1 MQRPAVKHI
10 SDHLRERI
18 LVLDGAM
25 GTMIQRLELTEADF
39 RGERFADHGKD
50 LKGAND
56 VLSLTQP
63 HHIRAIHDAYL
74 AAGADII
81 ETNTFNA
88 TRLGLAEYALDDA
101 IYDINLASA
110 RLARAA
116 ADAAS
121 TPERSRWVAG
131 SIGPTN
137 KTLSLSP
144 RVEDPGFRE
153 VTFEQVHAGY
163 LEQAE
168 GLLEGGADLL
178 LVETVFD
185 TLMAKAAL
193 LACQDAM
200 AATGIRA
207 QVLLSGTIID
217 ASGRLLSG
225 QTLEAFWTSLSHVDL
240 LAVGLNCAVG
250 PRELRPYVEELSGL
264 ADRFTIIYPNAGLPN
279 AFGGYDEGPDEM
291 IGVMREFLERGWVNI
306 VGGCCGTTP
315 EHVAVFAAAARGVAP
330 RRPAR
335 ADAAPRFAG
344 LEPLVL
350 RQGTDSEA
358 AEDSAGA
365 TDSASSTFVNVG
377 ERTNLTGSRRFK
389 RLVVSGDL
397 PAALEVAR
405 EQVEGGAQVIDINF
419 DEGMIDGPATMAAFL
434 KLLAAEPD
442 IAKVPVML
450 DSSNFTVLE
459 TGLKHLQGRGI
470 VNSISLKEG
479 EAEFLRHAE
488 VAKRFGAAVVVMAF
502 DESGQADTY
511 ERRIEVCHRAYRLL
525 TEHAGFRPQDIIF
538 DPNILTVGTGMSEH
552 ARYAIDFIEAVRWI
566 KANLPGALTSGGVSN
581 VSFSFRSNAAVREA
595 MHASFLY
602 HAIRAGLDM
611 AIVNPETLT
620 VYDEVP
626 ADLLEHVEDVLF
638 DRRPDATERLIAFAE
653 RLDPQATA
661 GRAKD
666 DAWRQAPVGER
677 LRHALVHGLDEHVE
691 QDALE
696 SMAELG
702 RPLQVIEGP
711 LMDGMNEVGDL
722 FGAGK
727 MFLPQVVKSAR
738 VMKKAVAALTPYLE
752 REQVDG
758 AVRKAG
764 KVLLATVKGDVHDI
778 GKNIVGVVL
787 GCNGYE
793 VVDLGVMVSADRILD
808 TAITEGVDVVG
819 LSGLITPSLNEM
831 VHVAGEMQRRGMS
844 LPLLIGGAT
853 TSRAHTAVKIAPAYG
868 GLTVHVLDAS
878 RAVGVVGRA
887 VSAEQR
893 PELTRETAEQYA
905 EIRRQHA
912 QRQVARDLLPLAEA
926 RARAPR
932 YVDWSHVVTPRQ
944 PGVTVL
950 APYPLE
956 DIVPRID
963 WGPFFLA
970 WELPGRFP
978 AVLEHPDTGEAARAL
993 YAEAR
998 ELLDRVVKE
1007 RWLEARAVVGLLPAA
1022 ARGDDI
1028 VVYEGESRSSV
1039 RTVIP
1044 GLRQQV
1050 AKRED
1055 QPNLTLADYLV
1066 PEGSGVDDW
1075 VGAFSVSIH
1084 GAEERALELKAAHDD
1099 YTAILLQTLSDRLA
1113 EGLAERLHER
1123 VRKELWGYAPD
1134 EDLSP
1139 EDLVAERYRG
1149 IRPAPGY
1156 PASPDHRIKSDI
1168 FELLDVTATTGAA
1181 LTESLA
1187 MTPASAVAGLYF
1199 AHPEATYFGVGKLGR
1214 DQLLDL
1220 SERSGV
1226 PLSQLEIDLA
1236 PSLGYDPGET
1246 GAGTTNASDP
1256 PLGQPSSSPSQSPI
1270 PTRIGMK

>member
-1 MQRPAVKHI
+1 MQRPAAKNI
-10 SDHLRERI
+10 AAHLRERI

-39 RGERFADHGKD
+39 RGERFKAHSKD

-88 TRLGLAEYALDDA
+88 TRLGLAEYDLADS
-101 IYDINLASA
+101 IYEINLQSA

-121 TPERSRWVAG
+121 TPERPRWVAG

-163 LEQAE
+163 LEQAT

-193 LACQDAM
+193 LACEDAI
-200 AATGIRA
+200 AATGIQA
-207 QVLLSGTIID
+207 HVLLSGTIID

-225 QTLEAFWTSLSHVDL
+225 QTLEAFWTSLSHVNL
-240 LAVGLNCAVG
+240 LAVGLNCALG
-250 PRELRPYVEELSGL
+250 PKDLRPYVEELSGL

-279 AFGGYDEGPDEM
+279 AFGGYDEGPGEM

-315 EHVAVFAAAARGVAP
+315 EHVEVFAAAAQGVTP
-330 RRPAR
+330 RVPVAG
-335 ADAAPRFAG
+335 DLAPRFAG

-350 RQGTDSEA
+350 REDEEA
-358 AEDSAGA
+358 
-365 TDSASSTFVNVG
+365 ASSTFVNVG

-389 RLVVSGDL
+389 RLVVNGDL
-397 PAALEVAR
+397 PAALDVAR

-459 TGLKHLQGRGI
+459 TGLKHLQGKGI

-479 EAEFLRHAE
+479 EAEFLRQADI
-488 VAKRFGAAVVVMAF
+488 AKRFGAAVVVMAF

-511 ERRIEVCHRAYRLL
+511 QRRIEVCERAYKLL
-525 TEHAGFRPQDIIF
+525 VERAGFRPQDIVF

-566 KANLPGALTSGGVSN
+566 KNNLPFALTSGGVSN

-653 RLDPQATA
+653 RLDPQASA

-666 DAWRQAPVGER
+666 DSWRQAPVGER

-738 VMKKAVAALTPYLE
+738 VMKKAVAQLTPYLE

-758 AVRKAG
+758 AMRKAG

-808 TAITEGVDVVG
+808 TAVAEGVDVVG

-831 VHVAGEMQRRGMS
+831 VHVAGEMQRRGMN

-905 EIRRQHA
+905 EIRRLHA

-926 RARAPR
+926 RARAPK
-932 YVDWSHVVTPRQ
+932 YQDWSHVVAPRQ

-956 DIVPRID
+956 DILPRID

-978 AVLEHPDTGEAARAL
+978 AVLDDPDTGEAARAL
-993 YAEAR
+993 YAEGL

-1007 RWLEARAVVGLLPAA
+1007 RWLEARAVIGLLPAA

-1028 VVYEGESRSSV
+1028 VVYTDESRTAV
-1039 RTVIP
+1039 RTIIP

-1055 QPNLTLADYLV
+1055 QPNLTLADYLA
-1066 PEGSGVDDW
+1066 PEGSGVADW

-1084 GAEERALELKAAHDD
+1084 GADERALELKAANDD

-1134 EDLSP
+1134 EDLSR
-1139 EDLVAERYRG
+1139 EELVSERYRG

-1168 FELLDVTATTGAA
+1168 FDLLDVTANTGAA

-1214 DQLLDL
+1214 DQLVDL
-1220 SERSGV
+1220 AQRSGV
-1226 PLSQLEIDLA
+1226 PLAQLEIDLA
-1236 PSLGYDPGET
+1236 PNLGYDPGESAAERPQPVAA
-1246 GAGTTNASDP
+1246 AG
-1256 PLGQPSSSPSQSPI
+1256 
-1270 PTRIGMK
+1270 